1 MENYADYEFYVEEYK
16 GSLSIDLFNFL
27 IIKASRD
34 IDRNINC
41 KLNADVINSLSE
53 EDQYKIKY
61 VACELVDYINNFG
74 GNSSR
79 GKANEIRL
87 DGVAI
92 TRNNKS
98 ESMTIK
104 NKSQIYD
111 NLPHNLTRWL

>member
-1 MENYADYEFYVEEYK
+1 MENYADYEFYAEEYK
-16 GSLSIDLFNFL
+16 GSLSVDLFNFL

-41 KLNADVINSLSE
+41 KLNEDILNSLSE
-53 EDQYKIKY
+53 DDKYKIKY

-74 GNSSR
+74 SNSSSGR
-79 GKANEIRL
+79 ANSIKL

-92 TRNNKS
+92 NRDTKS
-98 ESMTIK
+98 EVTIIK

>member
-1 MENYADYEFYVEEYK
+1 MENYADYEFYAEEYK
-16 GSLSIDLFNFL
+16 GSLSVDLFNFL

>member
-1 MENYADYEFYVEEYK
+1 MENYVDYEFYVEEYK
-16 GSLSIDLFNFL
+16 GSLSVDLFNFL

-41 KLNADVINSLSE
+41 KLNEDVINSLSE

-74 GNSSR
+74 GSSSN
-79 GKANEIRL
+79 GKASSIKI
-87 DGVAI
+87 DGVDI

-98 ESMTIK
+98 EEMIIK